1 MNKLLTAAII
11 FLMAGCKEKYLSPVV
26 RTATGYLVMEGVI
39 NNGGE
44 ETKIKLSR
52 TTYLSGGNAIH
63 PEKAAIVKLE
73 SNTNISFDL
82 AESSEGTYTINNLQL
97 DTSLQY
103 RLNIKTNK
111 GEEYLSDY
119 ARVRNNPPI
128 DSISWARESE
138 GVQLY
143 INTHDSQNNTRYYQ
157 WDYHETW
164 EFRSFFYASLKYGVP
179 QPPAY
184 EFVGA
189 VPRDT
194 NDPKIYTCWR
204 YNSSSSLFLG
214 SSAKLSQDII
224 HLPLLFIE
232 NGSQKLS
239 VLYSVMVNQ
248 YSWSKEGYGFLE
260 RIKKNTESLGSVFDA
275 QPSELNG
282 NIHCV
287 SHPLQPVIG
296 FFNICTKRQSRIFI
310 YRTQVPSWAY
320 QQPCYQILVEN
331 NEDSIAA
338 KAGGF
343 LPVSVAT
350 YSGPGPAIAT
360 FYAAPPEC
368 VDCTLTGSNIKPIY
382 WP

>member
-26 RTATGYLVMEGVI
+26 NTATGYLVVEGVI
-39 NNGGE
+39 NNGGD

-128 DSISWARESE
+128 DSISWARESK

-143 INTHDSQNNTRYYQ
+143 VNTHDPQNNTRYYQ
-157 WDYHETW
+157 WEYHETW
-164 EFRSFFYASLKYGVP
+164 EFHSFFSASLKYAEPQSPFTGVI
-179 QPPAY
+179 
-184 EFVGA
+184 
-189 VPRDT
+189 PRDI
-194 NDPKIYTCWR
+194 NDPEIYTCWQ
-204 YNSSSSLFLG
+204 YYSSSSILLG

-232 NGSQKLS
+232 NGSLKLS
-239 VLYSVMVNQ
+239 VLYSVLLTQ

-260 RIKKNTESLGSVFDA
+260 RMKKNTESLGSVFDA

-287 SHPLQPVIG
+287 SNPGQPVIG
-296 FFNICTKRQSRIFI
+296 FFNICTIQQSRIFI
-310 YRTQVPSWAY
+310 YKAQVPNWGFHES
-320 QQPCYQILVEN
+320 CYQIIVEN
-331 NEDSIAA
+331 NPDSIAA
-338 KAGGF
+338 KAGGL
-343 LPVSVAT
+343 LPVSAAQ
-350 YSGPGPAIAT
+350 YAGPSTILT
-360 FYAAPPEC
+360 FYAAPENC
-368 VDCTLTGSNIKPIY
+368 VDCTLRGSNIKPIY